1 MIFPPRPPQG
11 RGLGRRALLSLPD
24 LALGGLFLS
33 AWLNVAGVAES
44 RGIDLMLVV
53 EIEGWTLVVTLL
65 TGAFAYSLS
74 TGESRSERIK
84 DIAWILALCAIPPV
98 YFAWRWHLLWPV
110 GVFAWL
116 LWNRLRGVAARVPSR
131 ELFLYAAAAWLS
143 MWLSIPQLGAA
154 GVPFRI
160 ADYPGWCHAPEFV
173 VPNSLR
179 EDGSVVTWCAEPHRA
194 LAAGTFYFFVTGLL
208 TLWRGPYRLSL
219 LWGWVRRDPEE

>member
-1 MIFPPRPPQG
+1 M
-11 RGLGRRALLSLPD
+11 LLSLSD
-24 LALGGLFLS
+24 LALGALFLA
-33 AWLNVAGVAES
+33 AWLNLAGVAAS
-44 RGIDLMLVV
+44 RGVDLMLVV
-53 EIEGWTLVVTLL
+53 EIEGWTLLVTLL

-74 TGESRSERIK
+74 TEKSQSERVK
-84 DIAWILALCAIPPV
+84 DLAWILILCAIPPV

-131 ELFLYAAAAWLS
+131 ELFLYATAAWLS
-143 MWLSIPQLGAA
+143 MWLAVPQLGAS

-160 ADYPGWCHAPEFV
+160 AEYPGWCHAPEFV
-173 VPNSLR
+173 VPSDLR
-179 EDGSVVTWCAEPHRA
+179 EGGSVATWCAEPHRA
-194 LAAGTFYFFVTGLL
+194 LAAGTFYFLVTGLI